1 LGISINSILD
11 NECIKTMY
19 RYLAAYKV
27 IEGDY
32 GLFDKLSRV
41 REIKDFLEAIN
52 VAMRVKDRVISKL
65 VKGAGKDYEVIRVT
79 KEGKTEEI
87 INEEEIRKM
96 YDVGSHCIDEI
107 LRLAEKD
114 PKLLGL
120 IISSL
125 ALAYG
130 GVREKSKERKG

>member
-1 LGISINSILD
+1 MDSVLN
-11 NECIKTMY
+11 NECVKNMY

-27 IEGDY
+27 VEGDY
-32 GLFDKLSRV
+32 GLFDKLSRI

-65 VKGAGKDYEVIRVT
+65 IKGANKDYEVIRVT
-79 KEGKTEEI
+79 KEGKTEVI
-87 INEEEIRKM
+87 TSEEEIRKI

-107 LRLAEKD
+107 LKLAEKD

-120 IISSL
+120 ILSSL

-130 GVREKSKERKG
+130 GVREKSGERKG